1 MSASAAPVAVQRI
14 ASGPTDTE
22 VLLWTCQEMY
32 VYQIPPLKNESGH
45 RANDWDVNKWLWSGK
60 LSVFSIGNV
69 VQVRLTDPTSG
80 ALFAMCPVNE
90 PGSKAIDP
98 VVDSSRYFVL
108 RIDDGKGR
116 HAFIGMG
123 FRDRDDSYNFNATLQ
138 DHWKG
143 VARQKEADAIREEA
157 EAAAAEAPLRDL
169 SLKDGEKIS
178 IKVNLPKGEGR
189 RSREKAAGGGGLSL
203 PPPPGGGLIAPPPK
217 PGMLAPPPPPS
228 PAAGPAVPPGAPP
241 AAAIDADDFGDFAEA
256 GGDGGG
262 DDFGDFAAADGAAGG
277 AADGAGNADGAEF
290 GELDATPAAA
300 AEDAAGG
307 DGASA
312 EAGAAKPRDGIPLD

>member
-45 RANDWDVNKWLWSGK
+45 RANDWDVNKWLWSGTIQVK
-60 LSVFSIGNV
+60 AKGNV
-69 VQVRLTDPTSG
+69 LYVLLVDTTTG
-80 ALFAMCPVNE
+80 ELFATCPVTE

-123 FRDRDDSYNFNATLQ
+123 FRDRNFSYDFNATLQ

-143 VARQKEADAIREEA
+143 VARQKEADALREEMEA
-157 EAAAAEAPLRDL
+157 RAAADPLPLRDL
-169 SLKDGEKIS
+169 SLKEGET
-178 IKVNLPKGEGR
+178 L
-189 RSREKAAGGGGLSL
+189 
-203 PPPPGGGLIAPPPK
+203 
-217 PGMLAPPPPPS
+217 
-228 PAAGPAVPPGAPP
+228 
-241 AAAIDADDFGDFAEA
+241 
-256 GGDGGG
+256 
-262 DDFGDFAAADGAAGG
+262 
-277 AADGAGNADGAEF
+277 
-290 GELDATPAAA
+290 
-300 AEDAAGG
+300 
-307 DGASA
+307 
-312 EAGAAKPRDGIPLD
+312 

>member
-138 DHWKG
+138 DHW
-143 VARQKEADAIREEA
+143 R
-157 EAAAAEAPLRDL
+157 AAARA
-169 SLKDGEKIS
+169 
-178 IKVNLPKGEGR
+178 
-189 RSREKAAGGGGLSL
+189 
-203 PPPPGGGLIAPPPK
+203 
-217 PGMLAPPPPPS
+217 PPS
-228 PAAGPAVPPGAPP
+228 PSPRPP
-241 AAAIDADDFGDFAEA
+241 AR
-256 GGDGGG
+256 
-262 DDFGDFAAADGAAGG
+262 
-277 AADGAGNADGAEF
+277 
-290 GELDATPAAA
+290 PCPR
-300 AEDAAGG
+300 
-307 DGASA
+307 ASR
-312 EAGAAKPRDGIPLD
+312 GL